1 MGSDGVSQTGGKTVS
16 RMSVSS
22 ASQLALLRRWADL
35 LDRAFLI
42 PGTGIRFGLD
52 AVIGLVPGIG
62 DLASPIFTGVLL
74 ITGLRMRVPVV
85 VQARMVLNA
94 GLDMLIGLVPIL
106 GDIADI
112 FWKANVRNL
121 SLLERHARPGV
132 PPGRGD
138 YIFVFLCLGVIVL
151 VALVPIMLFA
161 WLVWRLLSA

>member
-1 MGSDGVSQTGGKTVS
+1 VSNVSVPVSD
-16 RMSVSS
+16 S
-22 ASQLALLRRWADL
+22 ARLVLLRRWADL
-35 LDRAFLI
+35 LDRAFRI

-62 DLASPIFTGVLL
+62 DLASPIFTGLLL

-112 FWKANVRNL
+112 AWKANVRNL
-121 SLLERHARPGV
+121 ALLERHARPGV
-132 PPGRGD
+132 LPRRSD
-138 YIFVFLCLGVIVL
+138 YIFVFLCLGLVLL
-151 VALVPIMLFA
+151 VALVPIALFA
-161 WLVWRLLSA
+161 WVVWRLSSV

>member
-1 MGSDGVSQTGGKTVS
+1 MTAS
-16 RMSVSS
+16 RVRVSVSDS
-22 ASQLALLRRWADL
+22 SRLVLLRRWADL

-74 ITGLRMRVPVV
+74 LTGLRMRVPVV

-94 GLDMLIGLVPIL
+94 GLDMLIGLVPLL

-112 FWKANVRNL
+112 AWKANVRNL
-121 SLLERHARPGV
+121 ALLERHATPGA
-132 PPGRGD
+132 PPRRSD
-138 YIFVFLCLGVIVL
+138 YIFVFVCLGLVLL

-161 WLVWRLLSA
+161 WLVWRLLSV